1 MRYVI
6 SKLSLYNC
14 IGGSDY
20 EEQPS
25 TLTFSPTTASNP
37 QCIMVTIIPDD
48 ILEVEESF
56 TVVLSTT
63 DRAVNSLPAQST
75 VILQDTTG
83 M

>member
-1 MRYVI
+1 
-6 SKLSLYNC
+6 
-14 IGGSDY
+14 
-20 EEQPS
+20 
-25 TLTFSPTTASNP
+25 
-37 QCIMVTIIPDD
+37 MVTIIPDD